1 MAAPSSTFHLRAE
14 GEMSFGYSQARR
26 VGNTLYISG
35 SLSVNDRFEPQGP
48 GDMAAQVRNVYD
60 AIEAT
65 LAAFGASLSN
75 IVKENIFVTDMAA
88 FLEANAV
95 RVARYKGGLLPAV
108 TAVEV
113 RRLAFEACLVEI
125 ESVAEL

>member
-1 MAAPSSTFHLRAE
+1 MAAPDITFHLRAE
-14 GEMSFGYSQARR
+14 GEKTFGYSQARR

-35 SLSVNDRFEPQGP
+35 SLSVNDRFEPQGA

-65 LAAFGASLSN
+65 LAAFGARLSN

-88 FLEANAV
+88 FLEANTA